1 MPTNTESY
9 NTLEEIQLRREQLSN
24 AIEHDRDIIAEKW
37 DELFKTNENPTKGE
51 YIATIISNSITA
63 IDAFLLVRKLLN
75 SYGGLSKIFSRSK
88 KKKR

>member
-24 AIEHDRDIIAEKW
+24 ALEHDRDIIAEKW

-75 SYGGLSKIFSRSK
+75 SYGGLSRIFSRSK

>member
-37 DELFKTNENPTKGE
+37 DELFQTNENPTKGE

-75 SYGGLSKIFSRSK
+75 SYGGLSRIFSRSK

>member
-9 NTLEEIQLRREQLSN
+9 NTLEEIQLRRELLSN

-75 SYGGLSKIFSRSK
+75 SYGGLSRIFSRSK

>member
-9 NTLEEIQLRREQLSN
+9 NTLEEIQLRKEQLSN

-75 SYGGLSKIFSRSK
+75 SYGGLSRIFSISK